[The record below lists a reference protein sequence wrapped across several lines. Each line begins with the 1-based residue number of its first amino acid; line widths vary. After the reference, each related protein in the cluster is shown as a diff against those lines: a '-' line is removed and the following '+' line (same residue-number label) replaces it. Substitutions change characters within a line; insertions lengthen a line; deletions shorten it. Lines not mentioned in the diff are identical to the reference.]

1 MEGVDTVPAA
11 AEVAPVAVAAQGGP
25 VVAPTQVS
33 TTAPRGRHA
42 GIELGRAFA
51 MLAVVLIHVPPP
63 APAAHWLRPL
73 AELGVPYFFVV
84 SGYFLGVSRS
94 AGGPT
99 PSGLPAVRGMLRKV
113 LGLYLLGCVVYAL
126 VPLDWL
132 SPLRHGELL
141 AACGATLSESAA
153 AFRAAPV
160 ARLLDGPPGGFHL
173 WFLPALACGAG
184 LLGLAVRLRQ
194 ERALLALAVAL
205 FVLGLLGGRYADT
218 PLGLALG
225 VNTRNG
231 PFQSTLLVGLGY
243 ALAARGL
250 PLRAPLRGP
259 LVLGFGLVLLWLES
273 AWLRAQLGVLPD
285 AYSAAVLPLGL
296 GAFLCFHDLPRMPA
310 RVECACLVLGGST
323 LGVYLWHVLLR
334 VPVASVLGAL
344 GLYPHDGAP
353 PVWGFVALFVV
364 SAGLVLVAQ
373 RLGGAWTSHPRERG
387 CCRRRRRE

>member
-1 MEGVDTVPAA
+1 MEGVDPVLAA
-11 AEVAPVAVAAQGGP
+11 AEVAPIPTVAEGAP
-25 VVAPTQVS
+25 VPAPTPVS

-51 MLAVVLIHVPPP
+51 MLAVVLVHVPPP
-63 APAAHWLRPL
+63 APAASWLRPL

-84 SGYFLGVSRS
+84 SGYFLGVSRGVG
-94 AGGPT
+94 APAQQ
-99 PSGLPAVRGMLRKV
+99 GLPAVRGMLRKL

-141 AACGATLSESAA
+141 AACRATLSESVL

-184 LLGLAVRLRQ
+184 LLALTVRLGQ
-194 ERALLALAVAL
+194 ERVLLALAVAL

-243 ALAARGL
+243 ALSIRGL
-250 PLRAPLRGP
+250 PLRAPRRGP
-259 LVLGFGLVLLWLES
+259 LVLGFGLLMLWLES

-285 AYSAAVLPLGL
+285 DYSVAVLPLGL

-310 RVECACLVLGGST
+310 RVERACLALGGST

-344 GLYPHDGAP
+344 GLYPRDGAP

-364 SAGLVLVAQ
+364 SAALVLMAQ
-373 RLGGAWTSHPRERG
+373 RLGGA
-387 CCRRRRRE
+387 CRR

>member
-1 MEGVDTVPAA
+1 
-11 AEVAPVAVAAQGGP
+11 
-25 VVAPTQVS
+25 
-33 TTAPRGRHA
+33 
-42 GIELGRAFA
+42 

-310 RVECACLVLGGST
+310 RVGVRLLGARRQHARGVPLARAAAGAGGFGAGRARAVPARWRAACVGLRGAVRGERRAGAGGAALGGRLDLS
-323 LGVYLWHVLLR
+323 
-334 VPVASVLGAL
+334 
-344 GLYPHDGAP
+344 
-353 PVWGFVALFVV
+353 
-364 SAGLVLVAQ
+364 SA
-373 RLGGAWTSHPRERG
+373 
-387 CCRRRRRE
+387 